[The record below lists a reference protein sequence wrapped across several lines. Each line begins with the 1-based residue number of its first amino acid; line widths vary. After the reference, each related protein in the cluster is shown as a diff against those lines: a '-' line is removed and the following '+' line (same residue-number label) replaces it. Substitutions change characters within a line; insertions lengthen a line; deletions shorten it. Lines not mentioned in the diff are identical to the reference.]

1 MDIALDKVCEFIIR
15 AKAIDVKE
23 GATDPDSGS
32 NPIDD
37 GNLNSLMESPDDAT
51 EQELRDVIAGLNDDE
66 RADLIALVYIGR
78 GDMEPEEWGDAVRL
92 AKEREDANSISTAD
106 WLIGIP
112 ISETFSTRGSPPWVG
127 AACSHRP
134 VSRRRRP
141 RNWSCANR
149 RRDSE
154 VSASGICARCLK
166 NSKVDVRAGRFAM
179 RSRPG
184 RCSSIAAIV
193 ATASVRPAAPS

>member
-23 GATDPDSGS
+23 GITDPASGS

-37 GNLNSLMESPDDAT
+37 GGLDALTADPDDAT

-66 RADLIALVYIGR
+66 RADLMALVFIGR

-92 AKEREDANSISTAD
+92 ARERQEAASVSLAD

-112 ISETFSTRGSPPWVG
+112 NLGDLLDEGL
-127 AACSHRP
+127 AAMGR
-134 VSRRRRP
+134 
-141 RNWSCANR
+141 SC
-149 RRDSE
+149 
-154 VSASGICARCLK
+154 V
-166 NSKVDVRAGRFAM
+166 
-179 RSRPG
+179 
-184 RCSSIAAIV
+184 
-193 ATASVRPAAPS
+193 